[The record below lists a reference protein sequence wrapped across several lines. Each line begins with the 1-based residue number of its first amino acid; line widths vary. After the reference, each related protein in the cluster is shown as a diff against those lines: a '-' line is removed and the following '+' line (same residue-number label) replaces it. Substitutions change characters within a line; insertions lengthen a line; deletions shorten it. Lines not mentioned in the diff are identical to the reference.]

1 MSKNL
6 QFLDDPDDVPF
17 VNENITLYIGVDG
30 SDTLNS
36 GSVDS
41 PFRTVGKAV
50 DVLRNKQIGK
60 DNIVTIQL
68 GESQTNRTGVG
79 SKKYFEEEEI
89 VVDFDT
95 AKRLKI
101 KGTKPTDHEVVAIS
115 YFDAASDRDGYYCQ
129 VLVTNQDKVNIG
141 DYIAIY
147 DHLVMKKKDPSYY
160 WVRNNIGFAF
170 SRSIT
175 PSSCYVESIRG
186 NMILGVHEVVDV
198 SETIEHSGNYSTT
211 PTEIF
216 YPEDLK
222 VGLVTLH
229 IKTNNFTHQ
238 RLKEVPYWN
247 TLGTKFNEPLFSYAA
262 GEGNSPEQA
271 RGNNSIPP
279 IFYGAEMLSNPATL
293 ESNGYEQF
301 YYASGVQQI
310 EIVDIMVRGYKL
322 SLTALDSKIADPRTG
337 VFAKNISLL
346 WNDKTLTGYN
356 RVTVANQLASYFY
369 KKLINDLKITRDLP
383 FYFGESTDP
392 FVTVKQIVKAAKKVR
407 DYLLTGA
414 RALSG
419 IPPWDEDNHPGYGFG
434 PFESNVVR
442 TSPSLGGGAEIDK
455 SSYPSVYQDE
465 NRFSILLRYY
475 NLYPPVNGQLYQP
488 TLVKRI
494 RSWYNDNGA
503 ANGMQLDRWDAK
515 GNSSPFFCGYVT
527 PQGWYKQR
535 YNASP
540 EGNGGSP
547 IPSLTDSND
556 ADGYNRLFDGVQ
568 PHYVGNDN
576 TNFRSIADGASGS
589 FSNERDST
597 KNLTWVD
604 PSTFGSENGFAVGTG
619 GTGAGGNIGRG
630 SMGSVW
636 YSGSVNSYAKGTIAN
651 GGKPPDAP
659 PGPPGPPSAMGQY
672 IFDNY
677 SFGYLTNEDTMTPT
691 LDSITEMDDP
701 DNILNSTSIIERV
714 DFLHGAQ
721 SMNLRAK
728 CYKSIMRFN
737 GNGLTIRQKT
747 KLALLK
753 DVCIVG
759 INKSPQQRYYGII
772 ADGESVLNASNI
784 AVCGFGCGI
793 SAKNQSL
800 VNLLAD
806 LGNSTNTRNGDIFSP
821 IDTAAIVSANDI
833 GIESTLKSHVN
844 AQRTVSSG
852 SKLANYLAIANSS
865 IDCSNTM
872 SVSGFSHG
880 YVCEFN
886 SYMKAVNAFS
896 EFNAGVGFCCVN
908 NSILVCHRSRSIW
921 NGSHGVFAKNKGSI
935 KCFEF
940 ICRSNDGDGFLAQDH
955 SVISAG
961 ANSNNWANWR
971 THFMSASDGQGAN
984 LISDYYGIYATLPPH
999 LFQVNVSSNGFI
1011 PLPYAARSINNN
1023 PTHGLHLFYH
1033 ESNST
1038 IAEFNAGSGFAAETD
1053 STIIADN
1060 TIARYNSKKYG
1071 EFFIYGWSGTRGS
1084 FPTDT
1089 FTPSEVF

>member
-17 VNENITLYIGVDG
+17 INENITLYIGVDG
-30 SDTLNS
+30 SDTENS

-41 PFRTVGKAV
+41 PFRSVGKAV
-50 DVLRNKQIGK
+50 DVLRNKQVGK

-68 GESQTNRTGVG
+68 GESRTNRTGVG
-79 SKKYFEEEEI
+79 SKKYFEEEDI
-89 VVDFDT
+89 VVDFDA

-101 KGTKPTDHEVVAIS
+101 KGIKPTDHEVVGIS
-115 YFDAASDRDGYYCQ
+115 YFDAATNRDGYYCQ
-129 VLVTNQDKVNIG
+129 VLVTNQDKINIG
-141 DYIAIY
+141 DYLAIY
-147 DHLVMKKKDPSYY
+147 DHMVVKKKDPSYY
-160 WVRNNIGFAF
+160 WVRNNIRLANA
-170 SRSIT
+170 RSIT
-175 PSSCYVESIRG
+175 PSSCYVESVRG

-198 SETIEHSGNYSTT
+198 SETIEHIENHSTT

-216 YPEDLK
+216 YPEGLK
-222 VGLVTLH
+222 VGLVTIC

-238 RLKEVPYWN
+238 RLNQVPYWN
-247 TLGTKFNEPLFSYAA
+247 TIGTQFNEPLFSYAA

-271 RGNNSIPP
+271 RGNNGIPP

-310 EIVDIMVRGYKL
+310 EIVDIMERGYRL
-322 SLTALDSKIADPRTG
+322 SMMALDNKIADPRTG
-337 VFAKNISLL
+337 VFAKNTSLL

-356 RVTVANQLASYFY
+356 RVTVANQIASYFY
-369 KKLINDLKITRDLP
+369 KKLIRDLKIARDLP

-392 FVTVKQIVKAAKKVR
+392 FVTVKQIVKAAKKIR
-407 DYLLTGA
+407 DYLLSGA
-414 RALSG
+414 RALTG

-434 PFESNVVR
+434 PFVSSAVR
-442 TSPSLGGGAEIDK
+442 TNPSLGGGADIDTG
-455 SSYPSVYQDE
+455 SYPSEYADE
-465 NRFSILLRYY
+465 TRFSVLLRYY

-494 RSWYNDNGA
+494 RSWYNDNAA
-503 ANGMQLDRWDAK
+503 ANGMQLDRWDTK

-527 PQGWYKQR
+527 PQGWCKQR
-535 YNASP
+535 FNSNPA
-540 EGNGGSP
+540 GTGGSY
-547 IPSLTDSND
+547 IPSLTNTEDLG
-556 ADGYNRLFDGVQ
+556 GYHRLFGGAQ
-568 PHYVGNDN
+568 PHYVGNAY
-576 TNFRSIADGASGS
+576 TNFTYVSDGASGS
-589 FSNERDST
+589 FSNERDAA
-597 KNLTWVD
+597 KNLIWAD
-604 PSTFGSENGFAVGTG
+604 NSTFGFENGLGSD
-619 GTGAGGNIGRG
+619 AGITATNISRG

-636 YSGSVNSYAKGTIAN
+636 YSGSVNSFAVGLVGDGN
-651 GGKPPDAP
+651 GG
-659 PGPPGPPSAMGQY
+659 GLGTVGNY
-672 IFDNY
+672 IFDRY
-677 SFGYLTNEDTMTPT
+677 SFGCETDTTVPT

-701 DNILNSTSIIERV
+701 DGILTASSIGENV
-714 DFLHGAQ
+714 DFLYGPQ

-737 GNGLTIRQKT
+737 GNGITVRQKT

-759 INKSPQQRYYGII
+759 INKSPQQRYYGLQ
-772 ADGESVLNASNI
+772 AEGESVVNATNI

-806 LGNSTNTRNGDIFSP
+806 LGNSTNTRNGDIFSA
-821 IDTAAIVSANDI
+821 IDPAAIVSANDI
-833 GIESTLKSHVN
+833 GIESALKSHVN

-872 SVSGFSHG
+872 SVSGFGHG

-886 SYMKAVNAFS
+886 SYMKAINAFS
-896 EFNAGVGFCCVN
+896 EFNAGIGFVCVN

-921 NGSHGVFAKNKGSI
+921 NGSHGVLAKNKGNI

-940 ICRSNDGDGFLAQDH
+940 ICRGNDGDGLLAQDK

-961 ANSNNWANWR
+961 ANSSNCANWR
-971 THFMSASDGQGAN
+971 KHFIMASDAQQAN
-984 LISDYYGIYATLPPH
+984 LSGYYGIYAMLPPH
-999 LFQVNVSSNGFI
+999 LYEVNVVSNANEAI

-1033 ESNST
+1033 EANNT
-1038 IAEFNAGSGFAAETD
+1038 ISEFNAGSGFAAETD

-1089 FTPSEVF
+1089 FTPSEVL

>member
-17 VNENITLYIGVDG
+17 INENITLYIGVDG
-30 SDTLNS
+30 SDTENS

-41 PFRTVGKAV
+41 PFRSVGKAV
-50 DVLRNKQIGK
+50 DVLRNKQVGK

-68 GESQTNRTGVG
+68 GEARTNQTGVG
-79 SKKYFEEEEI
+79 SKKYFEEEDI
-89 VVDFDT
+89 VVDFDA
-95 AKRLKI
+95 AKRLMI
-101 KGTKPTDHEVVAIS
+101 KGIKPTDHEVVGVS
-115 YFDAASDRDGYYCQ
+115 YFDAASDRNGYYCQ

-141 DYIAIY
+141 DYLAIY
-147 DHLVMKKKDPSYY
+147 DHMVIKKKDPSYY
-160 WVRNNIGFAF
+160 WVRNNTNKAK
-170 SRSIT
+170 SRSVT
-175 PSSCYVESIRG
+175 PSSCYVESVRG

-198 SETIEHSGNYSTT
+198 SESVEHIFPHDIT

-216 YPEDLK
+216 YPEGLK

-229 IKTNNFTHQ
+229 IKTNNFTHK

-247 TLGTKFNEPLFSYAA
+247 TLGTKFNDPLFSYAA

-271 RGNNSIPP
+271 RGNNGIPP

-310 EIVDIMVRGYKL
+310 EIVDIMERGYKL
-322 SLTALDSKIADPRTG
+322 SMTALDSKIADPRTG
-337 VFAKNISLL
+337 VFAKNTSLL

-356 RVTVANQLASYFY
+356 RVTVANQIASYFY
-369 KKLINDLKITRDLP
+369 KKLIRDLNIARDLP

-392 FVTVKQIVKAAKKVR
+392 FVTVKQIVKAAKKIR
-407 DYLLTGA
+407 NYLLSGA
-414 RALSG
+414 RALTG
-419 IPPWDEDNHPGYGFG
+419 VPPWEEDNHPGYGFG
-434 PFESNVVR
+434 PFVSSGERNPANGQVS
-442 TSPSLGGGAEIDK
+442 IDTY
-455 SSYPSVYQDE
+455 SYPSEYADE
-465 NRFSILLRYY
+465 RKFSVLLRYF

-488 TLVKRI
+488 TLIKRI
-494 RSWYNDNGA
+494 RSWYNDNAA

-515 GNSSPFFCGYVT
+515 GTNSPFFCGYVT
-527 PQGWYKQR
+527 PQGWYKQK

-540 EGNGGSP
+540 TGTGGSY
-547 IPSLTDSND
+547 IPSLTDTGDLS
-556 ADGYNRLFDGVQ
+556 GYHRLFGGAQ
-568 PHYVGNDN
+568 PHYVGNNN
-576 TNFRSIADGASGS
+576 TSFTAVSDGASGS
-589 FSNERDST
+589 FSNERDAA
-597 KNLTWVD
+597 KNLAWVD
-604 PSTFGSENGFAVGTG
+604 NSTFGFETG
-619 GTGAGGNIGRG
+619 LAGNTGNTATNISRG

-636 YSGSVNSYAKGTIAN
+636 YSGSVNSFATADSIEGRR
-651 GGKPPDAP
+651 
-659 PGPPGPPSAMGQY
+659 PSAMGDY
-672 IFDNY
+672 IFDRY
-677 SFGYLTNEDTMTPT
+677 SFGCETYTQIPS
-691 LDSITEMDDP
+691 LDYITEMNDP
-701 DNILNSTSIIERV
+701 DGRLDSNSVEADVTP
-714 DFLHGAQ
+714 LYGPQ

-737 GNGLTIRQKT
+737 GNGITIRQKT

-759 INKSPQQRYYGII
+759 INISPQQRYYGLQ
-772 ADGESVLNASNI
+772 AEGESVVNATNI

-806 LGNSTNTRNGDIFSP
+806 LGNSTNITNGDIFSP
-821 IDTAAIVSANDI
+821 IDPAAIVSANDI

-872 SVSGFSHG
+872 SVSGFGHG

-886 SYMKAVNAFS
+886 SYMKAINAFS
-896 EFNAGVGFCCVN
+896 EFNAGIGFVCVN

-921 NGSHGVFAKNKGSI
+921 NGSHGVLAKNKGSI

-940 ICRSNDGDGFLAQDH
+940 ICRGNDGDGLLAQDK

-961 ANSNNWANWR
+961 ANSSNWANWR
-971 THFMSASDGQGAN
+971 KHFIAASDAQGAN
-984 LISDYYGIYATLPPH
+984 LTAYGIYTTLPPH
-999 LFQVNVSSNGFI
+999 LFQVNISSDGI
-1011 PLPYAARSINNN
+1011 TPLPYAARSINNN

-1033 ESNST
+1033 EANST
-1038 IAEFNAGSGFAAETD
+1038 ISEFNAGSGFAAETD